1 MLRYVIIV
9 LVTTCH
15 VKAQANDNTDDKTLE
30 WIMNTFPQNNGNN
43 QNGVDW
49 NQVAQTT
56 ETVDDI
62 VKWVS
67 DLVQPEKNTGIKKKG
82 TSAVNLD
89 PSNVKKSCE
98 TEKGES
104 GVCVLYYQCDQSTRK
119 VIGDGTNL
127 IDIRAGRSCPH
138 YLDICCQLNDRVT
151 SSEEDGVS
159 ERPTSSLMPTHKPN
173 QTSPPVSKPFKEMEG
188 PQHEAPSTSA
198 NRECGWNSPELFV
211 FQPASQDVADRGV
224 YANYGDFPWMVA
236 LLKKTGTSVWVQND
250 YIGGGSLIHPSVVI
264 TAYHKLLQV
273 QPEELKCRAGEW
285 DTQTDKEQYKIQ
297 ERDADRFVSH
307 PDFFRTSVYND
318 IALIFLKSPFD
329 LAKAPHIGI
338 ACLSSVMP
346 DRATCF
352 SMGWGKDI
360 QTDEYVN
367 ILKKIKLPLVE
378 HKTCET
384 QLHTNTRF
392 RHIPKFVLHES
403 LTCAGGEEHVD
414 TCQGDGGSSLVCP
427 IGHRNGKTRYA
438 VVGMVAYGLE
448 CGKKDVPG
456 VYVNVP
462 HLYSWV
468 QQEMAAAG
476 YDNSTYSF

>member
-1 MLRYVIIV
+1 MLRYVIIAV

-15 VKAQANDNTDDKTLE
+15 VKAQANDNTDEQTLE
-30 WIMNTFPQNNGNN
+30 WIKNNFPQNNEND
-43 QNGVDW
+43 QNGADP
-49 NQVAQTT
+49 NPAT
-56 ETVDDI
+56 
-62 VKWVS
+62 K
-67 DLVQPEKNTGIKKKG
+67 KTGIRN
-82 TSAVNLD
+82 TSLSKPAETSNKFDNEINTTPAVD
-89 PSNVKKSCE
+89 MPCE
-98 TEKGES
+98 TENGVS
-104 GVCVLYYQCDQSTRK
+104 GVCVLYYLCDQNTRK
-119 VIGDGTNL
+119 VIGDGTHL
-127 IDIRAGRSCPH
+127 IDVRYGGPCPH
-138 YLDICCQLNDRVT
+138 YLDICCQLDERVT
-151 SSEEDGVS
+151 PSEEANVVNS
-159 ERPTSSLMPTHKPN
+159 IRPTSTPTPAYKPDQKRTESLPK
-173 QTSPPVSKPFKEMEG
+173 
-188 PQHEAPSTSA
+188 APSTSA
-198 NRECGWNSPELFV
+198 SKECGWNNPDLFV

-250 YIGGGSLIHPSVVI
+250 YIGGGSLIHPSVVM

-273 QPEELKCRAGEW
+273 TPEELKCRAGEW
-285 DTQTDKEQYKIQ
+285 DTQTDKEQHKIQ

-329 LAKAPHIGI
+329 LAKAPHIGT
-338 ACLSSVMP
+338 ACLSSVLP

-427 IGHRNGKTRYA
+427 IGHRDGKTRYA
-438 VVGMVAYGLE
+438 VVGMVAYGLA

-468 QQEMAAAG
+468 QREMAAAG
-476 YDNSTYSF
+476 YDNTTYSF